1 MKVLDRSANSFKLI
15 NAKQIKL
22 IYEKKADYI
31 IKIKKQIYILRT
43 LLEQSTA

>member
-1 MKVLDRSANSFKLI
+1 VLDRLVNSFRLI

-22 IYEKKADYI
+22 IYKKKANCI
-31 IKIKKQIYILRT
+31 IKIKKQIYILYA